1 MKLIYATGACS
12 LSVHILLEELQI
24 PFEAIKVSLQDKTV
38 LNSYNHRGYV
48 PVLVMDDGIVM
59 TEAISILQYLANEY
73 SSFIPHAP
81 FRFAKTVE
89 WLSFISSELHKG
101 FAPLF
106 HKDGLKEEY
115 IHQINEKMH
124 ARFGDLATWL
134 EQRQFI
140 MDDDYTIADMY
151 ALAII
156 RIAGHIG
163 IGMESFP
170 SLQRYQE
177 RLEARPAIKKILE
190 EEKRAPLEK
199 NVWEKSSMQRKIKP
213 SGGELHSDHH

>member
-1 MKLIYATGACS
+1 MKLIYAAGACS

-24 PFEAIKVSLQDKTV
+24 PYEAIKVSLQDKTV

-81 FRFAKTVE
+81 FRYARTVE

-101 FAPLF
+101 FGPLF
-106 HKDGLKEEY
+106 HKDGLKEEF
-115 IHQINEKMH
+115 IRQINEKMQS
-124 ARFGDLATWL
+124 RFGDLSEWM
-134 EQRQFI
+134 EHRQFI

-156 RIAGHIG
+156 RIASHIG

-170 SLQRYQE
+170 SLQRYQA
-177 RLEARPAIKKILE
+177 RLEARPAIQKILE
-190 EEKRAPLEK
+190 VEKKAPLEK
-199 NVWEKSSMQRKIKP
+199 NVWDKSTVQRRSM
-213 SGGELHSDHH
+213 GELHSRRH

>member
-1 MKLIYATGACS
+1 MKLVYATGACS
-12 LSVHILLEELQI
+12 LSVHILLEELQL
-24 PFEAIKVSLQDKTV
+24 PYEAIKVSLQDKTV

-48 PVLVMDDGIVM
+48 PVLILDDGLVM

-106 HKDGLKEEY
+106 HKDGLKEEF
-115 IHQINEKMH
+115 INELQKKLH
-124 ARFGDLATWL
+124 SRFEDLDLWL
-134 EQRQFI
+134 QNRQYI

-151 ALAII
+151 ALAIL
-156 RIAGHIG
+156 RIANYVGVP
-163 IGMESFP
+163 MTSFS
-170 SLQRYQE
+170 SLLKYQE
-177 RLEARPAIKKILE
+177 RLESRPAVKKVLE
-190 EEKRAPLEK
+190 EEKHAHLERNIWDK
-199 NVWEKSSMQRKIKP
+199 GQRR
-213 SGGELHSDHH
+213 EEYHSHPQ

>member
-1 MKLIYATGACS
+1 MKLVYATGACS
-12 LSVHILLEELQI
+12 LSVHILLEELQL
-24 PFEAIKVSLQDKTV
+24 PYEAIKVSLQDKTV

-48 PVLVMDDGIVM
+48 PVLILDDGLVM

-106 HKDGLKEEY
+106 HKDGLKEEF
-115 IHQINEKMH
+115 INELQKKLH
-124 ARFGDLATWL
+124 SRFEDLDLWL
-134 EQRQFI
+134 QNRQYI

-151 ALAII
+151 ALAIL
-156 RIAGHIG
+156 RIANYVGVP
-163 IGMESFP
+163 MTSFS
-170 SLQRYQE
+170 SLMKYQE
-177 RLEARPAIKKILE
+177 RLESRPAVKKVLE
-190 EEKRAPLEK
+190 EEKRAHLERNIWDK
-199 NVWEKSSMQRKIKP
+199 GQRR
-213 SGGELHSDHH
+213 EEFHSHPQ